1 MKITAHQ
8 NKFVAQTSYEE
19 RAIPKAAKFR
29 WNPTEKHWWTDDID
43 HAAKLIDFADAK
55 AKRMIEIG
63 AAKKVEQIEASR
75 ASDWDGEIPCPEGL
89 AYLPYQRAGIAF
101 AMNRKN
107 TLIGDEM
114 GLGKTIQAIGIIN
127 SIENFGGG
135 VIVCPASLRLNWKRE
150 IEKWCVYD
158 LTIQIINGGKPVPL
172 TGDIIIVNYDVL
184 SKHPALAS
192 TVWDLLICDEAHYM
206 KNAKTKRTKAALA
219 IDATRKVFLTGT
231 PIPNR
236 PIEAWTLVNA
246 LDADTFK
253 SRGYFSRQYCN
264 GHHNGFGWDEGGASN
279 LGELQEKMRSTILV
293 RRLKGDVL
301 KDLPAKVRQV
311 IAVPTTGA
319 AKAAIKRENA
329 EYESRERLIN
339 ALRANVELA
348 KAESEAA
355 YRQAVQNLNQAL
367 RVQFEEMSRQRL
379 DSAMEKIDFVIEHLQ
394 EALADGRKVV
404 CFAHHK
410 VIVKRLQEAFPNS
423 VSITGETPM
432 QQRQYAV
439 DAFQSDDE
447 VKLFIG
453 NIQAA
458 GVGLTLTAASHVVFA
473 ELDWVPGNVTQAEDR
488 CHRIGQTDSVLVQHI
503 VLDGS
508 LDARLAQSLVH
519 KQNVIDTALDREVIA
534 EPFTPPPVEA
544 ASAKT
549 KPGALHEEGRLMSS
563 DQIAASH
570 EAVCLLAR
578 LDPDRAAEENGMGF
592 NALDGQIGH
601 DLAKRQSLSPAQG
614 ALARKVCR
622 KYARQLAAFSDKN
635 LIERMG
641 E

>member
-1 MKITAHQ
+1 MQLTATA
-8 NKFVAQTSYEE
+8 NKFIAVTSYEE
-19 RAIPKAAKFR
+19 RAIPKAARFR
-29 WNPTEKHWWTDDID
+29 WDPQARHWWTDDADI
-43 HAAKLIDFADAK
+43 ASNLIDFADAK
-55 AKRMIEIG
+55 ARAILDKGGENKAAEI
-63 AAKKVEQIEASR
+63 AASR
-75 ASDWDGEIPCPEGL
+75 ADDWDGDIPCPEGL
-89 AYLPYQRAGIAF
+89 SYLPYQKAGIAF
-101 AMNRKN
+101 AMSRRN

-114 GLGKTIQAIGIIN
+114 GLGKTIQAIGVIN
-127 SIENFGGG
+127 SIPNFGRG

-150 IEKWCVYD
+150 IEKWCIYD
-158 LTIQIINGGKPVPL
+158 LTIQIIDGGKPVAL
-172 TGDIIIVNYDVL
+172 DGDIIIVNYDVL
-184 SKHPALAS
+184 AKHPALAQ
-192 TVWDLLICDEAHYM
+192 TDWDLLICDEAHYM
-206 KNAKTKRTKAALA
+206 KSAKAKRTKAALA
-219 IDATRKVFLTGT
+219 IDAARKVFLTGT

-246 LDADTFK
+246 LDRDTFK
-253 SRGYFSRQYCN
+253 YKSAYSKRYCN
-264 GHHNGFGWDEGGASN
+264 GHHNGFGWDESGASN

-301 KDLPAKVRQV
+301 KDLPAKIRQV
-311 IAVPTTGA
+311 ISVPTTGA
-319 AKAAIKRENA
+319 ARAAVE
-329 EYESRERLIN
+329 RERVAFEQREAMLEGM
-339 ALRANVELA
+339 RADVELA
-348 KAESEAA
+348 KADSDQA
-355 YRQAVQNLNQAL
+355 YREAVARLNQAL
-367 RVQFEEMSRQRL
+367 QVQFEEMSKQRL
-379 DSAMEKIDFVIEHLQ
+379 DSAMEKIDYVIEHLT

-410 VIVKRLQEAFPNS
+410 VIVRALQEAFPGS

-519 KQNVIDTALDREVIA
+519 KQNVIDTALDREVVSV
-534 EPFTPPPVEA
+534 PFTPPPVEA
-544 ASAKT
+544 ASAST
-549 KPGALHEEGRLMSS
+549 KGGALAEEGRLMTS
-563 DQIAASH
+563 DQIAAAH
-570 EAVCLLAR
+570 EAVIRLASMDSDGAR
-578 LDPDRAAEENGMGF
+578 VQNAAGYNKI
-592 NALDGQIGH
+592 DSRIGH
-601 DLAKRQSLSPAQG
+601 SLAERQSLTPAQA
-614 ALARKVCR
+614 ALARKVVV
-622 KYARQLAAFSDKN
+622 KYRRQLGDA

-641 E
+641 